1 MNKILKMVHET
12 PYSMSLTII
21 LLTVMTILLVR
32 KYHTTNERKYY
43 TTNEFAGAIFIK
55 SIFIKSIIKSI
66 TGCLRILFS
75 VFFLTSALAL
85 INLGWNDYQSS
96 KIFKYTITCVGVVEQ
111 TPGIVNTTY
120 RVDDF
125 QINDDGTVTFY
136 RSCEN
141 IFITVP
147 FLEIT
152 KTFPYRHLTT
162 DELRAFRR

>member
-21 LLTVMTILLVR
+21 LLIVMTILLV
-32 KYHTTNERKYY
+32 RKYY
-43 TTNEFAGAIFIK
+43 TTNEFAGVI
-55 SIFIKSIIKSI
+55 
-66 TGCLRILFS
+66 RILFS
-75 VFFLTSALAL
+75 VFFLTSALSL
-85 INLGWNDYQSS
+85 ITLGWNDYQLS

-111 TPGIVNTTY
+111 TPGIVRTTY

-152 KTFPYRHLTT
+152 KTFPYKHLTT